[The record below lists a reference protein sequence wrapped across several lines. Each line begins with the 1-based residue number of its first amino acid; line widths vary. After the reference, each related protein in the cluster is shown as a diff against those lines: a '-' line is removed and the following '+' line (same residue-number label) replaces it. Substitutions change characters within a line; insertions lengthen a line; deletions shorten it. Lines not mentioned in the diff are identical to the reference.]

1 MSRGKTC
8 VDITLLKA
16 RYAIIVLVMKI
27 LRGTEE
33 RTIMR
38 VKTDEELK
46 WKVEEEEDEEE
57 EKEANILAQ
66 KTRALC

>member
-1 MSRGKTC
+1 
-8 VDITLLKA
+8 
-16 RYAIIVLVMKI
+16 MKI
-27 LRGTEE
+27 LRSTEE

-57 EKEANILAQ
+57 EKEVNILAQ